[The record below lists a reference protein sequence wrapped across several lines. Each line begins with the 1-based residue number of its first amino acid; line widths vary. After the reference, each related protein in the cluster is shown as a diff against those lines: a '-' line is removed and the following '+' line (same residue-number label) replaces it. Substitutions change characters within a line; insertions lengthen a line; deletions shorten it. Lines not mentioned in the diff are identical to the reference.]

1 MVSNR
6 TGEAGWQGVE
16 VYLTKYLIQEVAV
29 VPGKSKHRPEE
40 TLQTYHIAS
49 DIFEVYSETKPYHTG
64 AN

>member
-1 MVSNR
+1 
-6 TGEAGWQGVE
+6 